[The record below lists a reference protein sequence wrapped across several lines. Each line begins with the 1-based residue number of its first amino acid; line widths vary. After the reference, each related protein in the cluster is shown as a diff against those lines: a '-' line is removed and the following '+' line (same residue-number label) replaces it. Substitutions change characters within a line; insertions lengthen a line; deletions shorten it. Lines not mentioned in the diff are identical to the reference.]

1 VDIFLVPV
9 ILLIVMYGTV
19 RSLPLGLG
27 LSAVLAGAA
36 AWLTR
41 GGAPALMWNAI
52 GMVTAGLVLGALSRG
67 REHPERAL
75 VAATVP
81 LALALAYG
89 ALTWE
94 RAALSKRLEEMVAFQ
109 VGDAIPP
116 ETRAEMTALL
126 LGLAPAS
133 AAIIGYV
140 LVLAAYALAV
150 RVFPRFGVRVPHL
163 GSFRHLQLPFGLVW
177 SFALALLL
185 AIVGRPMNQRWVF
198 LAGVNLAIVHG
209 AAFLILGMA
218 VGQHAFAGR
227 GMPRGMQWL
236 AGALTLL
243 VMPMPLFVA
252 GVGFADLWL
261 DFRRLTA
268 PPETEDR
275 DRSAE
280 E

>member
-1 VDIFLVPV
+1 MDIFLVPL
-9 ILLIVMYGTV
+9 ILLIVMYATV
-19 RSLPLGLG
+19 RSLPAGLFM
-27 LSAVLAGAA
+27 SAVLAGVA

-52 GMVTAGLVLGALSRG
+52 GMVSAGFVLGGASRG

-81 LALALAYG
+81 LAAALAYG

-94 RAALSKRLEEMVAFQ
+94 RAALTRRLEEMVAFQ
-109 VGDAIPP
+109 VGDAIAP
-116 ETRAEMTALL
+116 EMRTEMTALL

-133 AAIIGYV
+133 AAIIGYG
-140 LVLAAYALAV
+140 LVLTAYALAV
-150 RVFPRFGVRVPHL
+150 RVFPRFGVQVPRL
-163 GSFRHLQLPFGLVW
+163 GSFRNLRLPFGLVW
-177 SFALALLL
+177 SFAAALLL
-185 AIVGRPMNQRWVF
+185 AIVGRALDHRWVF

-209 AAFLILGMA
+209 AAFLTLGMA

-227 GMPRGMQWL
+227 GMPRAMQWL

-268 PPETEDR
+268 PPVEEEDPGR
-275 DRSAE
+275 PE